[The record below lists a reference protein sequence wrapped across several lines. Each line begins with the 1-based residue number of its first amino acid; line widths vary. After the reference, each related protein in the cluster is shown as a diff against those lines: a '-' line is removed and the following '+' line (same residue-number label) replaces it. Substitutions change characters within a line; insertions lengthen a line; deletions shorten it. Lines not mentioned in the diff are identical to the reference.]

1 MIWLMKVMFPTEENN
16 YVIEIT
22 IEKEIT
28 SKKLKIEI
36 LWEL

>member
-1 MIWLMKVMFPTEENN
+1 MFPTEENN
-16 YVIEIT
+16 YVREIT
-22 IEKEIT
+22 REKEIT

>member
-1 MIWLMKVMFPTEENN
+1 MFPTEENN
-16 YVIEIT
+16 HVREIT
-22 IEKEIT
+22 REKEIT

>member
-1 MIWLMKVMFPTEENN
+1 MFPTEENN
-16 YVIEIT
+16 YVREIT

-28 SKKLKIEI
+28 SKNLKIEI